1 MDLVQTLFSYQL
13 QGVSDSLDSS
23 KELRH
28 SLCCMENT
36 TMQKPE
42 MGLAQEVTPS
52 GIRYCL
58 YARKSTEQ
66 EDKQALSIESQVKE
80 MQSLAEREGLEIVE
94 IKREAHSSKEVGQRP
109 VYNELINEIRQGK
122 FNGILTW
129 APDRLSR
136 NAGDLGSVVD
146 LMDQGLL
153 QEIRTYGQKF
163 TNNPNEKF
171 LLMILGSQAKLEND
185 NKMVNVKRG
194 LRARCEM
201 GLWPSVPPTGY
212 LSHSDR
218 NKKCEVVLDERR
230 ADVIKQMYEKVAY
243 DGWSGRKLYHWLRD
257 DIRFRTK
264 HGKPL
269 TLSNIYII
277 LKSTFYYGE
286 FEYPKGSGQWYKGI
300 HEPIITKDLY
310 LQVQK
315 QITSDH
321 LVRSQD
327 KEFAFTKMLTCGL
340 CGSGV
345 TADEKFK
352 NLKDGTQARYVY
364 YGCTKFRDKN
374 CKCGHI
380 REEDLIEQ
388 MANILDTVSLD
399 EIGMKDKIK
408 AEIESH
414 NEFQE
419 TVLGKV
425 VKEKIKIKEIDIRN
439 YAKHILRKR
448 PIYEKRELLKHLR
461 SKLVL
466 KNKQLSLSN

>member
-1 MDLVQTLFSYQL
+1 M
-13 QGVSDSLDSS
+13 S
-23 KELRH
+23 KII
-28 SLCCMENT
+28 
-36 TMQKPE
+36 QKPE
-42 MGLAQEVTPS
+42 AGLEQDNTPPK
-52 GIRYCL
+52 IKYCL

-66 EDKQALSIESQVKE
+66 EDKQALSIESQVRE
-80 MQSLAEREGLEIVE
+80 MMSLAEREGLEIVE
-94 IKREAHSSKEVGQRP
+94 VKRESHSSKEVGQRP
-109 VYNELINEIRQGK
+109 VYNDLINEIRQGK

-146 LMDQGLL
+146 LMDQKLL
-153 QEIRTYGQKF
+153 HEIRTYGQKF

-212 LSHSDR
+212 LSNPDR
-218 NKKCEVVLDERR
+218 NKKCEVVIDEQR
-230 ADVIKQMYEKVAY
+230 AGVIKQMYEKVAY
-243 DGWSGRKLYHWLRD
+243 DGWSGRKIFKWLSND
-257 DIRFRTK
+257 LRFKTK

-277 LKSTFYYGE
+277 LKSSFYYGE
-286 FEYPKGSGQWYKGI
+286 FEYPKGSGQWYKGK
-300 HEPIITKDLY
+300 HEPILTKELY
-310 LQVQK
+310 NLVQDK
-315 QITSDH
+315 ITSDH
-321 LVRSQD
+321 LVHAQD
-327 KEFAFTKMLTCGL
+327 KEFAFTKMITCGL

-352 NLKDGTQARYVY
+352 KLKDGTTNRYVY
-364 YGCTKFRDKN
+364 YGCTKFKDKD
-374 CKCGHI
+374 CPCGYI
-380 REEDLIEQ
+380 REEELTEQ
-388 MANILDTVSLD
+388 LAEILDTVSLD
-399 EIGMKDKIK
+399 EIGMKDRIR
-408 AEIESH
+408 AEILAH

-419 TVLGKV
+419 SVLGRE

-448 PIYEKRELLKHLR
+448 PVYEKREVLSHLR
-461 SKLVL
+461 SRMVL
-466 KNKQLSLSN
+466 KEKKLSLV